1 MVQLTIEQRVFL
13 VTRSQETRSFVEVQ
27 EAFGVQFPERQPPTK
42 RAIWYNVRKTVRP
55 KKVKNISH
63 SGNIPIDAITRE
75 RSMAREFKEVLG
87 TAQSVGCTV
96 EEQNRHDIID
106 QINDGDIEILE
117 E

>member
-1 MVQLTIEQRVFL
+1 MLTIQNRQAKEGQEHLTQREHPH
-13 VTRSQETRSFVEVQ
+13 RRHHEG
-27 EAFGVQFPERQPPTK
+27 AFHGS
-42 RAIWYNVRKTVRP
+42 TVRP